1 MLRFVDDYF
10 GAGIKGDVKLITVT
24 RIRRNEW
31 VGHTENYMILFRYKM
46 GILSMNMAETEND
59 LFFNAGKVIAA
70 QDNFD
75 SFLDVITFQNILNLL
90 EWECDDWFE

>member
-1 MLRFVDDYF
+1 
-10 GAGIKGDVKLITVT
+10 
-24 RIRRNEW
+24 
-31 VGHTENYMILFRYKM
+31 M